1 MGGGNPVKVF
11 VDTAKNA
18 VNEVKKVG
26 KKAEKVV
33 SKAGK
38 QLEQNVSNGAQK
50 VLGENGYNVA
60 KGALTALNI
69 PYMATTAVVDTVK
82 GENPLKGQIQ
92 RQAEAIN
99 NLQGKSTP
107 KAEPA
112 PTYDDTP
119 EGLDLYQAN
128 LRWKRRRREKL
139 SMNAETRE
147 KTNVLGGSETLGV

>member
-1 MGGGNPVKVF
+1 MGGGNPVKQF
-11 VDTAKNA
+11 TKA
-18 VNEVKKVG
+18 VENVG
-26 KKAEKVV
+26 KKVEKTV

-50 VLGENGYNVA
+50 VLGKEGYNIA
-60 KGALTALNI
+60 KGALTALST
-69 PYMATTAVVDTVK
+69 PYMATTAAIDTVK
-82 GENPLKGQIQ
+82 GENPLKGQLE
-92 RQAEAIN
+92 RQTEAIN

-112 PTYDDTP
+112 PTFDDTP

-139 SMNAETRE
+139 SMNAEDRE

>member
-1 MGGGNPVKVF
+1 MGSKNPVKV
-11 VDTAKNA
+11 VVKAVENVAKG
-18 VNEVKKVG
+18 V
-26 KKAEKVV
+26 EKTV

-50 VLGENGYNVA
+50 VLGKEGYNIA
-60 KGALTALNI
+60 KGALTALNT
-69 PYMATTAVVDTVK
+69 PYMATTAAIDTVK
-82 GENPLKGQIQ
+82 GENPLKGQLE
-92 RQAEAIN
+92 RQTEAIN

-112 PTYDDTP
+112 PTFDDTP

-139 SMNAETRE
+139 SMNAEDRK

>member
-1 MGGGNPVKVF
+1 MGL
-11 VDTAKNA
+11 
-18 VNEVKKVG
+18 G
-26 KKAEKVV
+26 KKLKKAAKSIGKAV

-38 QLEQNVSNGAQK
+38 QIEQNVSNGTQK

-60 KGALTALNI
+60 KGALTALNV

-82 GENPLKGQIQ
+82 GENPLKGQLE
-92 RQAEAIN
+92 RQTEAIN

-112 PTYDDTP
+112 PTFDDTP

-128 LRWKRRRREKL
+128 LRWKRRRREKM
-139 SMNAETRE
+139 STNAETRE

>member
-1 MGGGNPVKVF
+1 MGGGNPVKQF
-11 VDTAKNA
+11 TKA
-18 VNEVKKVG
+18 VENVG
-26 KKAEKVV
+26 KKVEKTV

-50 VLGENGYNVA
+50 VLGKEGYNVA
-60 KGALTALNI
+60 KGALTALST
-69 PYMATTAVVDTVK
+69 PYMATTAVIDTVK
-82 GENPLKGQIQ
+82 GENPLKGQLE
-92 RQAEAIN
+92 RQTEAIN

-112 PTYDDTP
+112 PTFDDTP

-139 SMNAETRE
+139 SMNAEDRE

>member
-1 MGGGNPVKVF
+1 MGF
-11 VDTAKNA
+11 FKN
-18 VNEVKKVG
+18 VG
-26 KKAEKVV
+26 KAVGGFVKSVEKTV

-50 VLGENGYNVA
+50 VLGEKGSKIV
-60 KGALTALNI
+60 KGALTALNT
-69 PYMATTAVVDTVK
+69 PYMATTAAIDTVK
-82 GENPLKGQIQ
+82 GENPLKGQLE

-107 KAEPA
+107 KEEPP

-139 SMNAETRE
+139 SMNAEDRE

>member
-1 MGGGNPVKVF
+1 MGLGKKLKKA
-11 VDTAKNA
+11 AKSIGKA
-18 VNEVKKVG
+18 VSKVG
-26 KKAEKVV
+26 K
-33 SKAGK
+33 
-38 QLEQNVSNGAQK
+38 QIEQNVSNGTQK

-60 KGALTALNI
+60 KGALTALNT
-69 PYMATTAVVDTVK
+69 PYMATASVVDTVK

>member
-1 MGGGNPVKVF
+1 MGGGNPVRQVVK
-11 VDTAKNA
+11 A
-18 VNEVKKVG
+18 VENVG
-26 KKAEKVV
+26 KKVEKTV

-38 QLEQNVSNGAQK
+38 QLEQNVSNSAQK
-50 VLGENGYNVA
+50 VLGEKGYNIA
-60 KGALTALNI
+60 KGALTALNV

-82 GENPLKGQIQ
+82 GENPFKGQIQ

-128 LRWKRRRREKL
+128 LRWKRRRREKM